1 MVIKKKKF
9 ILGRFFIQLN
19 QYNPLN
25 FSILFNFIVF
35 FLRIPI
41 FLRTFA

>member
-9 ILGRFFIQLN
+9 IPGRFFIQLDPH
-19 QYNPLN
+19 NPLN
-25 FSILFNFIVF
+25 FSVLRNFIAF